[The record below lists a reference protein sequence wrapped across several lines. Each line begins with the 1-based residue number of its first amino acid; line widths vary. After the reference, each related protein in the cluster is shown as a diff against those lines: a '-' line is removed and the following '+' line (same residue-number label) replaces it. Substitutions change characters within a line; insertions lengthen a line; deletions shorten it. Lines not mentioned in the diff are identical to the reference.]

1 MKLLFRCRPI
11 SGESWPGYLLRLAAG
26 NRYQG
31 IVDIAVVLDMS
42 ATTLIASSPRE
53 ILLRLGIEP
62 PIDAGCLE
70 PRKWK
75 KPSLYLAGRS
85 IHARVCS
92 RCLNEMSV
100 SHIRSSWDRL
110 FEVTCSHHQIFLLE
124 TCPRCLQQISYL
136 RKNVDQCDCGFR
148 FARAKEQVI
157 DIDTLGLL
165 SVLNLHSI
173 YASPA
178 ITFAFSGKQELG
190 ACVLIFRL
198 NQLKDGL
205 SKSFRFS
212 QANYAYLSLDAIRQ
226 SLRWFEAWPQN
237 FNQMTLRIQPGT
249 GKTIGDLILGESL
262 SNQKLFPTIRKALDN
277 LNSERRGTPRPK
289 RRCIQVMAHDK
300 SDYVSIQFV
309 MDVSGC
315 SYDIAK
321 YWIFKGWLG
330 VVTTVPRKNGQI
342 EHLISKTSVD
352 KALQIIKATSSVQEL
367 SRTLGISALSL
378 RTLARNQVL
387 LSTPY
392 GPGHWNIRLTH
403 SEVFAF
409 ANRLLSNAEKDETFL
424 YRRISIDDA
433 ISRLS
438 ARHPGLVKPLIT
450 ALVQGHIPLWS
461 FGHQPISLAELAI
474 NPIDLHTWRRKMRAR
489 KHEK

>member
-1 MKLLFRCRPI
+1 MKLLIRYRPI

-26 NRYQG
+26 NRYHG
-31 IVDIAVVLDMS
+31 IGDIAVALDMS
-42 ATTLIASSPRE
+42 AKTLIASPPRE

-62 PIDAGCLE
+62 PVDAGCVE
-70 PRKWK
+70 PRKWN

-110 FEVTCSHHQIFLLE
+110 LEVKCSRHQIFLLE
-124 TCPRCLQQISYL
+124 ACPRCQQRISYL

-148 FARAKEQVI
+148 FGRAKEQVI
-157 DIDTLGLL
+157 DIDTLGMLR
-165 SVLNLHSI
+165 VLNLHSI

-178 ITFAFSGKQELG
+178 ITFAFSGMQELG
-190 ACVLIFRL
+190 AYVLIFRL
-198 NQLKDGL
+198 NQLKNGL
-205 SKSFRFS
+205 SNSFRFA
-212 QANYAYLSLDAIRQ
+212 QANCAYLPLDAIRQ
-226 SLRWFEAWPQN
+226 SLKWFEAWPQN

-249 GKTIGDLILGESL
+249 GKTIGNLILGESL
-262 SNQKLFPTIRKALDN
+262 ANQKLFPMIRSALDN
-277 LNSERRGTPRPK
+277 LNSERRRAPRPK

-300 SDYVSIQFV
+300 SDYVNIKFV

-315 SYDIAK
+315 SYEIAK
-321 YWIFKGWLG
+321 YWISKGWLG
-330 VVTTVPRKNGQI
+330 VVTAVPRKNGQI

-367 SRTLGISALSL
+367 SRTLGISARSL

-392 GPGHWNIRLTH
+392 GPGHWNIRLPH
-403 SEVFAF
+403 LEVFAF
-409 ANRLLSNAEKDETFL
+409 ASRLLSIAEKDETSL
-424 YRRISIDDA
+424 YCRISIDDA

-438 ARHPGLVKPLIT
+438 LRHPGLVKPLIT
-450 ALVQGHIPLWS
+450 SLLQGHIPLW
-461 FGHQPISLAELAI
+461 FLGHLPISLAELAI
-474 NPIDLHTWRRKMRAR
+474 NPKDLHTWRKKMRAR
-489 KHEK
+489 NHEK